1 MFYLC
6 ENYYKPIKYKYFLAD
21 SVSWVPRPTL
31 LDLQTNWIY
40 KCTLGMELFGMQGIY
55 YSKENPNLESDL
67 RRWEYEMP
75 KNPLR

>member
-40 KCTLGMELFGMQGIY
+40 KCTLGMELFGM
-55 YSKENPNLESDL
+55 
-67 RRWEYEMP
+67 
-75 KNPLR
+75 